1 MRVIRELQHQG
12 KIAWTFIIN
21 ATMAIVSHPEHDV
34 NLKQVEAFRDSC
46 IAFNQRQNKT
56 KVHMGWS
63 YLDRIVLS
71 KRFFA
76 IDEFNPYFIEHDRVF
91 WEKFHEIEEK
101 ASDFWAQGSATAGNE
116 VMVHCQNFPKSAGV
130 IKDLLEKT
138 IAPYLVKVM
147 AQHQMVIEPSS
158 VKWVNQSNV
167 FSWKVV
173 VENTDV
179 ANILCTKV
187 VSLEVRMPDGTGC
200 ITFKSGFHM
209 MVKDDLREYFSQ
221 LMITDVPRESLATTT
236 SA

>member
-1 MRVIRELQHQG
+1 MRPS
-12 KIAWTFIIN
+12 KTA
-21 ATMAIVSHPEHDV
+21 
-34 NLKQVEAFRDSC
+34 C

-56 KVHMGWS
+56 KVHMRGS
-63 YLDRIVLS
+63 YVDMIVLS
-71 KRFFA
+71 KWFFA
-76 IDEFNPYFIEHDRVF
+76 TDEFKPYFLEHDTVF
-91 WEKFHEIEEK
+91 WEKFHENEEP

-116 VMVHCQNFPKSAGV
+116 VMAHCQNFPKSVAV

-138 IAPYLVKVM
+138 STPYLAKVM
-147 AQHQMVIEPSS
+147 AQRQMAIEPSS

-173 VENTDV
+173 VENTAV

-209 MVKDDLREYFSQ
+209 IVKDDLREYFSK
-221 LMITDVPRESLATTT
+221 LMIIDVPKESCATTT
-236 SA
+236 SASSSGPSTASPPP